1 MWFCEKSRWFCL
13 CRFLSRQNVKFCSVV
28 HWKSAIVISN
38 TVTQSFDRKT
48 GISSLVW
55 NHFLFTNP
63 FAADFS
69 VDRHASCNTSIN
81 GTIWR
86 QFKNLTHFEL
96 CESIDRNDWHPNL
109 ARDLHLTLAC
119 KLLWRHTLA
128 KYPLGHMK
136 ISHQFAHY
144 SRING
149 SVAVIPEFNFYKFR
163 HFHAF
168 A

>member
-96 CESIDRNDWHPNL
+96 CESIDRNDWHPKSSSWPSFDSRMQTAMTSYISKISIVAHEDFTSIRSLFTNKWL
-109 ARDLHLTLAC
+109 SR
-119 KLLWRHTLA
+119 RHT
-128 KYPLGHMK
+128 G
-136 ISHQFAHY
+136 I
-144 SRING
+144 
-149 SVAVIPEFNFYKFR
+149 
-163 HFHAF
+163 
-168 A
+168 